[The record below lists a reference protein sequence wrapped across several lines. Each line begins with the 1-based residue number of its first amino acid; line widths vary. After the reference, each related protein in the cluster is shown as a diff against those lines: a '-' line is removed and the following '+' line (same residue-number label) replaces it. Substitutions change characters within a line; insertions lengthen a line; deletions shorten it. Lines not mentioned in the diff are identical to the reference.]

1 MSGKGLKSM
10 KDEKQDLQKQIG
22 CITGFFQL
30 FDRHRFITGQQSS
43 RYIQNASS
51 SGVTNNCTKE
61 LNSTIQKPKAKNQNN
76 AKEKQQFS
84 TESSITSVSS
94 SCSSSL
100 SSIEFNAI
108 IKTKSPSTKPIQIPK
123 KPHSRQQ
130 SLDFCDI
137 VKDSMHR
144 EAKGLYVNTLTKEE
158 KNGQAYA
165 LNRHIDS
172 PRPML
177 SQNFVNARVTASNEP
192 LHTLSRSKKSHW
204 DSPRLSYDALKS
216 TTRNKELPRFS
227 LDSKQGS
234 IRGIEGGN
242 KARNLL
248 NGAQRG
254 YERNSSA
261 MLNKLQEPET
271 SRRSTSVVAKLMGLE
286 VLPDSTQTC
295 QTSICSVDK
304 KELME
309 RTSISG
315 ESKKH
320 QSSVSP
326 RNRRGDDS
334 ITNVKPCSQFALEPT
349 TPWRQPDAGQ
359 SSLLQDSSKGSDS
372 DIKASKPSLSV
383 YGEIEQR
390 LTELEFKKSGK
401 DLRALK
407 HILEAMQRFTD
418 SSSDT
423 RNNNT
428 SVCENSK
435 VQSPRIQQKDSRS
448 ETTTVELSNSIKGSK
463 SPIVIV
469 KPTKVT
475 RKANNPA
482 STELS
487 INDKSCI
494 SKCSSTNGRLVD
506 KQKVKGIVS
515 TTKNTKDPFGQNVP
529 SKLMQSSKSFQES
542 NQKNTINSG
551 SITETESPRL
561 QKKFG
566 FERRSPPTSPSSDS
580 TINRRQYNRQQ
591 KFSILQDGDEHFS
604 DMRNFKHRVNVI
616 FENFDS
622 NRSLDARSDIEVIR
636 IDQSANINQNN
647 AFEEVSQESSEAD
660 KIVTAEQPSP
670 VSVLDAAF
678 YKEDPPSPVKKQS
691 SVSKYLGEALSTDD
705 SEENTVAQ
713 ILQEIDQIDEELIDF
728 DNIKNPDH
736 KYISEIL
743 IASGLVS
750 DRNSNQIL
758 HSHGH
763 LINPKLFFALEQ
775 VKTNKVHF
783 NIKDDAEKIHRAF
796 SSEKM
801 QRKLI
806 FDVVTDM
813 LVNKLIYQTSSRKLK
828 GKRLFEELCTEI
840 DELQPPNMND
850 SNVHEDENLTSLLCR
865 DLKNNNTIWTNCGSE
880 KPNIVLDIE
889 RSIFKDLITEVCDR

>member
-30 FDRHRFITGQQSS
+30 FDRHRFIT
-43 RYIQNASS
+43 
-51 SGVTNNCTKE
+51 GVTNNCTKE

>member
-1 MSGKGLKSM
+1 
-10 KDEKQDLQKQIG
+10 
-22 CITGFFQL
+22 
-30 FDRHRFITGQQSS
+30 
-43 RYIQNASS
+43 
-51 SGVTNNCTKE
+51 
-61 LNSTIQKPKAKNQNN
+61 
-76 AKEKQQFS
+76 
-84 TESSITSVSS
+84 
-94 SCSSSL
+94 
-100 SSIEFNAI
+100 
-108 IKTKSPSTKPIQIPK
+108 
-123 KPHSRQQ
+123 
-130 SLDFCDI
+130 
-137 VKDSMHR
+137 MHR
-144 EAKGLYVNTLTKEE
+144 EANGLYVNTLTKEE
-158 KNGQAYA
+158 KKGQAYA
-165 LNRHIDS
+165 LHQHIDS

-177 SQNFVNARVTASNEP
+177 SQNFVNARVTASDEP

-216 TTRNKELPRFS
+216 TTKNKELPRFS

-248 NGAQRG
+248 NGSQKG

-271 SRRSTSVVAKLMGLE
+271 SKRSTSVVAKLMGLE
-286 VLPDSTQTC
+286 VLPNSTQTC
-295 QTSICSVDK
+295 QTSICSNDK

-309 RTSISG
+309 RTSTSG

-320 QSSVSP
+320 QSSASP

-334 ITNVKPCSQFALEPT
+334 ITNVKPCSQFALELT

-383 YGEIEQR
+383 YGEIQQR

-435 VQSPRIQQKDSRS
+435 VQSPRLQQKDARS

-463 SPIVIV
+463 LPIVIV

-475 RKANNPA
+475 RKTNNPA

-515 TTKNTKDPFGQNVP
+515 TTKNTKDSFGQIVP

-542 NQKNTINSG
+542 SRKNTNSG
-551 SITETESPRL
+551 SITGTESPRL
-561 QKKFG
+561 QKKVG
-566 FERRSPPTSPSSDS
+566 LERRSPPSSPTSDS
-580 TINRRQYNRQQ
+580 TINRRQHNRQQ
-591 KFSILQDGDEHFS
+591 KFSILQDRDEHFTE
-604 DMRNFKHRVNVI
+604 MRKFKHHVNVI

-622 NRSLDARSDIEVIR
+622 NRSLDTRSDVEVIR
-636 IDQSANINQNN
+636 IDQSTNINQNN

-691 SVSKYLGEALSTDD
+691 SVSKYLGQALSTDASD
-705 SEENTVAQ
+705 ENTVAQ
-713 ILQEIDQIDEELIDF
+713 ILQEIDWIDEELIDF

-736 KYISEIL
+736 KYISQIL
-743 IASGLVS
+743 TASGLVS
-750 DRNSNQIL
+750 DRNSNQLL
-758 HSHGH
+758 HSPGH
-763 LINPKLFFALEQ
+763 MTNPKLFFALEQ
-775 VKTNKVHF
+775 MKTTKTHF
-783 NIKDDAEKIHRAF
+783 NIKDDAKKISRD
-796 SSEKM
+796 SLEKM

-806 FDVVTDM
+806 FDVVDDI
-813 LVNKLIYQTSSRKLK
+813 LVNKLIYDNYSRKLK

-840 DELQPPNMND
+840 DELQPQNRNV
-850 SNVHEDENLTSLLCR
+850 SNVHEDENLISLLCR
-865 DLKNNNTIWTNCGSE
+865 DLKDHNPIWTNSCSE

-889 RSIFKDLITEVCDR
+889 RSIFKDLITEVCER